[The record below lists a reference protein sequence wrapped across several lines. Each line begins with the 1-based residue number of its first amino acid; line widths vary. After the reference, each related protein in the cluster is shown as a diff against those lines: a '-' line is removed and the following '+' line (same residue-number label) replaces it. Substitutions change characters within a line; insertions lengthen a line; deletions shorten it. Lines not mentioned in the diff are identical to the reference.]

1 MSDSRVTIL
10 PDGRDLGWIEVGDAT
25 GTPILGFHGT
35 PGSRYEIAMDEG
47 PLREAGLRLICV
59 DRPGYGLSSFQRDR
73 RLVDWPRDVEHLC
86 DHLGIERF
94 AVLGHSGGGPHA
106 AVCAALLGERVTAAA
121 IVSGVGPLADQR
133 AFESMKRSDQL
144 QMGLSRRR
152 SPVMRAASNL
162 QMGVFRQF
170 PSWTIDMMAKQFSPP
185 DVEILSRTS
194 VRAVM
199 ELEAR
204 RMSRTTGDAVAQD
217 LEIFVADW
225 GFELG
230 DIKVPVH
237 IWQGDVDLSVP
248 AAHAT
253 IMHEAIPGSVLHE
266 MTGAGHFFIFD
277 RLAEIGLALK
287 AP

>member
-1 MSDSRVTIL
+1 MSDSRVTVL
-10 PDGRDLGWIEVGDAT
+10 PDGRDLGWIEVGDAK
-25 GTPILGFHGT
+25 GTPIFGFHGT
-35 PGSRYEIAMDEG
+35 PGSRYEIAMDEA
-47 PLREAGLRLICV
+47 PLSEAGLRLICV
-59 DRPGYGLSSFQRDR
+59 DRPGYGLSSFQRGR
-73 RLVDWPRDVEHLC
+73 RLADWPRDVEHLA

-133 AFESMKRSDQL
+133 AFESMKRSDQV

-152 SPVMRAASNL
+152 SPVMRAVSNL

-170 PSWTIDMMAKQFSPP
+170 PSWTLDTMAKHLSAP
-185 DVEILSRTS
+185 DVEILSRTN

-199 ELEAR
+199 ELEAK
-204 RMSRTTGDAVAQD
+204 RMSRTTGEAVAQD

-237 IWQGDVDLSVP
+237 IWQGDADLSVP
-248 AAHAT
+248 AMHAR
-253 IMHEAIPGSVLHE
+253 IMHEAISGSVLHE
-266 MTGAGHFFIFD
+266 MPGAGHFFIFD

-287 AP
+287 GA